1 MKKLMLM
8 IVCSAVLLNGC
19 ATSASKTQNLTL
31 GMTPKEVQ
39 AVLGSPTDLRA
50 AQNFQVNRYRLRV
63 DNNAISCITFAL
75 FTFGIGLMTCRE
87 TTEDFFVK
95 YTDGKVSEFGKGLAF
110 EPGYVR

>member
-1 MKKLMLM
+1 MRKAIL
-8 IVCSAVLLNGC
+8 IAACSAILLNGC
-19 ATSASKTQNLTL
+19 ATSASKTQDLTL

-39 AVLGSPTDLRA
+39 AVLGKPTDLRA
-50 AQNFQVNRYRLRV
+50 AQNVQINRYRLSV
-63 DNNAISCITFAL
+63 DNNAISCVTFAL

-95 YTDGKVSEFGKGLAF
+95 YTEGKVSEFGKGLAF